1 MKRGYCVEIDWNSP
15 EVEGMSSGVCNSSD
29 RHRQFRSEVE
39 QFVEEFSTLGSSGV
53 FDANKL
59 ISQWFPIV
67 KADVFLSHSHDS
79 KGEVEALASC
89 IESKTGKVVFVDSL
103 YWNSADEMVELFY
116 DFIAERGDEGR
127 FKVDSLLKA
136 SEHVHCMLERSILA
150 MMDKCDDFVF
160 LDESS
165 SVSNVTLSPWI
176 YSELEFSKHLLGSE
190 GMIKEGVESFSVQVS
205 YNKSLKHL
213 SKVTLD
219 GLCRQLRGNSLWRY

>member
-1 MKRGYCVEIDWNSP
+1 MKNGYCLSVDWNDP
-15 EVEGMSSGVCNSSD
+15 EIKRACAFSGANSE
-29 RHRQFRSEVE
+29 RHQKFKGEVE
-39 QFVEEFSTLGSSGV
+39 QFVKKFSALGSGV

-79 KGEVEALASC
+79 KGEVEALASY

-103 YWNSADEMVELFY
+103 YWDSADKMVELFY
-116 DFIAERGDEGR
+116 DFIAERDDKGR

-190 GMIKEGVESFSVQVS
+190 GMIKEGVENFSVQVA